1 MCIYTGKLPR
11 VIAIKI
17 EESNKLNVE
26 TLSLHLTAK
35 VEFHE
40 LFFSWVEAKAGHD
53 HVVLVIIIIVDVDG
67 LVGGGGGGG
76 ILLALAMAEAHGG

>member
-35 VEFHE
+35 VELHE

-53 HVVLVIIIIVDVDG
+53 HVVLVIIVDDDG
-67 LVGGGGGGG
+67 LVVVGGG